1 MSLRVFGWPKPLKL
15 AARRY
20 KVFDLG
26 GGQIAALPASEQWP
40 MVWPPQ
46 PVLPTWEGEANSPAD
61 ALDLA
66 EAYTYL
72 RGLPW
77 SGRAA

>member
-1 MSLRVFGWPKPLKL
+1 
-15 AARRY
+15 
-20 KVFDLG
+20 
-26 GGQIAALPASEQWP
+26 

-46 PVLPTWEGEANSPAD
+46 PVLPTWEGEANSPVD